1 MKKTIRLTE
10 KQLNDIVK
18 KVIMEQDS
26 EDMDMDVDSAI
37 SHAEEMIGG
46 FEPSD
51 SSNKVQHIEELMDA
65 IDEKI
70 YELKKLKFAI
80 KSAHLKGIYKN

>member
-1 MKKTIRLTE
+1 MKKTIKLTE

-26 EDMDMDVDSAI
+26 DDMDTESAI

-46 FEPSD
+46 FEPTD
-51 SSNKVQHIEELMDA
+51 RSNKVKHIEELMDA

-80 KSAHLKGIYKN
+80 KSSHLKSIYKK